1 MTDPNRLYVMGFLG
15 DQEVHRDNAIALIGD
30 LITAHTRNNKGCEV
44 VFWFGVETYT
54 ATMGDL
60 VDYALVNGYKI
71 GLVATEEVLEGSLRS
86 VLSEAEGRVHTVAPG
101 KSVGAKLIGTLSV
114 WRASARLVLIN
125 DLDPEDPDEETLEV
139 LETAAGMDIK
149 VRSLLRGLEE
159 VELEPDDAPK
169 EPVLM
174 PVADDEYEDEEYE
187 DEEEG
192 DEELEED
199 EDVKEP
205 DEEGEEEE
213 EPEPEG
219 DDDEDYTEE
228 EEVADE
234 ESPDV
239 EPEDEESEPEEA
251 EGEEEEEPVAEAP
264 VATKIKKH
272 TEASLTKLAE
282 KDKDEFYALA
292 LTFNVHS
299 GRGRKIPI
307 MVRDVLEAQSGG
319 VVPVKAPAKKAPVK
333 KKAVAKK
340 APAKKAPAKKAAPAK
355 APVKKTATAAKKATP
370 KKAAV
375 VKKAAPKAKTY
386 PPSVPVAQANGHV
399 PANVAAALKL
409 IKAAE
414 LLLTE

>member
-15 DQEVHRDNAIALIGD
+15 DQEVHRDNALALIGD

-60 VDYALVNGYKI
+60 ADYALVNGYKI

-86 VLSEAEGRVHTVAPG
+86 LLPEAEGRVHTVAAG

-125 DLDPEDPDEETLEV
+125 DFDPEDPDEDTLDV
-139 LETAAGMDIK
+139 LETAAGMEIK

-174 PVADDEYEDEEYE
+174 PVADEEDYEDEEYE
-187 DEEEG
+187 DEEEEG
-192 DEELEED
+192 EEELEED
-199 EDVKEP
+199 DDVEEPGEEGPEDEDEDEDVVDAEVIE
-205 DEEGEEEE
+205 DEDSDQGEDE
-213 EPEPEG
+213 EPEP
-219 DDDEDYTEE
+219 
-228 EEVADE
+228 
-234 ESPDV
+234 
-239 EPEDEESEPEEA
+239 
-251 EGEEEEEPVAEAP
+251 EEEEEPVAEAP
-264 VATKIKKH
+264 VATKTKKH

-299 GRGRKIPI
+299 GRGRKISM

-319 VVPVKAPAKKAPVK
+319 VVPSAPKKAPAK

-340 APAKKAPAKKAAPAK
+340 APAKKVAAKKAPAKKAAPVKAK

-370 KKAAV
+370 KKV
-375 VKKAAPKAKTY
+375 AAPKAAATQ
-386 PPSVPVAQANGHV
+386 PNVAAFNGHV
-399 PANVAAALKL
+399 PRNVAAALKL
-409 IKAAE
+409 IEAAQ
-414 LLLTE
+414 LLLSE